1 MQTPILLPLSH
12 WQAYTQFYL
21 LWRQTGGVGVSTA
34 ICEANGI
41 QRGALGRL
49 RALGVLDYGAHVGL
63 WWPVAGVQVAVMVE
77 DGPGDVATP
86 GPKQR
91 RERHLSFKAD
101 AVHLQL
107 TAEESMGERVV
118 EAAKRDGV
126 TVSVWL
132 RDAVKRKLEA
142 EG

>member
-1 MQTPILLPLSH
+1 MTPILLPLSL
-12 WQAYTQFYL
+12 WQSYTQFHL
-21 LWRQTGGVGVSTA
+21 LWRQTGGVGVSTSV
-34 ICEANGI
+34 CEANGI

-49 RALGVLDYGAHVGL
+49 RALGVVGYGQHVGL
-63 WWPVAGVQVAVMVE
+63 WWPVHGAQVAVMVE
-77 DGPGDVATP
+77 DGPGEVMTP
-86 GPKQR
+86 SPKQR

-101 AVHLQL
+101 GVHLQL
-107 TAEESMGERVV
+107 TAEESMGERVI
-118 EAAKRDGV
+118 EAAKADGV

>member
-21 LWRQTGGVGVSTA
+21 LWRQTEGVGVSTA

-142 EG
+142 GG